1 MTRFGDFT
9 IHAHVGE
16 SAVADAVVASHDT
29 LGGPFYVK
37 QFPRLPKDRVRD
49 LITRADRLV
58 GVKSPHL
65 LEHLGHGVVDDI
77 PFTVSPIVEGIDL
90 SQFIAS
96 LKERRVSLGLDL
108 LLFLTRELALAVK
121 MLHSLPAD
129 AGGVPL
135 THGDVSAPHI
145 RLCRD
150 GRVLLTGVI
159 TPRGPGAGQP
169 SQPVWDGAG
178 VSATVYDL
186 LPLLRPGITRPPL
199 PGPLERVVRRSL
211 GIVPAAD
218 AISPS
223 QLVEHLDEAALMLKA
238 NPDREAFARMAT
250 RTIDALHKQMEADQN
265 PPLKPGVIP
274 TQAAAADALPVLEPI
289 NLESIAE
296 LSPESMEGEAE
307 ARVEIVSVP
316 PQSASPTPPVGPPR
330 ASAEKPPDVRPSTAP
345 PSAAAPAAER
355 AAADLDKPPTP
366 NQKPEAE
373 TLTGVS
379 EEARA
384 FDTAEPFSAVTAP
397 FPARSQ
403 QQTEPQGTP
412 RPPPA
417 PAAATPKESAKG
429 TAKKVGVTGA
439 PTDEVTF
446 PFTTPAAFDS
456 SPPAPDSISAPFP
469 PLDRHE
475 TAVDMRDPTATH
487 TRSTMGGAT
496 TTGPDQSAILTD
508 ENEAHLRPPAGER
521 ALDELSFDSLPELDT
536 SEVMEIPA
544 AARALSSEPPSAP
557 EPAGSRAKTGVTA
570 IPRGLF
576 ADPPEEAVNVG
587 GPREKTNVTQTDD
600 DTDPGR
606 ATEIS
611 SRSSSEDHEE
621 GFIEEKTLPNLDL
634 NLDTDTEQ
642 GAHKPESTTS
652 ASETSD
658 SALKLGRAVDA
669 LLKRNVVTEAHVRTA
684 LAAQRERGGRVVEI
698 LVQLQ
703 AATDEKVADV
713 LAEAA
718 LRPRITAEG
727 LREQLPNAEVC
738 RKLPQTY
745 AQNRRLLPLGVNEG
759 ALTLA
764 VVDPFATDDIEEVRT
779 LLRAETV
786 AVKVATRAAITD
798 SISEAYRRA
807 GMQRANGSSEVTQGI
822 MLCCRNDA
830 FSERIGQRLVMEG
843 FSIELAGTSS
853 AARAALENRIAHAV
867 VCDALLEGDEDTAL
881 LRFARGNERL
891 EDTPFFVYGPEDD
904 ALEAR
909 VLDLGADDYFAVPFS
924 LDVLVK
930 KLRRAIS
937 KTASKTDALLQQQ
950 ARKAV
955 RPKKKSEK
963 GSLLDEAPPVEA
975 PLSIPRMV
983 TMVGAVPGLEK
994 LRDLPD
1000 LSDVGDPGPASPPPT
1015 DDALDPFA
1023 PPPSTGGG
1031 GSEMMGEPTGVMGT
1045 LRQMSVS
1052 EIVQSLELGRK
1063 SARVELVPSV
1073 GERGAL
1079 AFTDGQVVYAECNE
1093 LRGEDAFYVLAGQQE
1108 GFFRIHYGVEPDE
1121 KNIDKP
1127 SMFLLLEA
1135 ARKADEESEGVEP

>member
-16 SAVADAVVASHDT
+16 SAVADAVVASHDS

-37 QFPRLPKDRVRD
+37 QFTRLPKDRVRD
-49 LITRADRLV
+49 LIKRADRLV

-65 LEHLGHGVVDDI
+65 LEHLGHGIVDDI
-77 PFTVSPIVEGIDL
+77 PFTVSPIIEGIDL
-90 SQFIAS
+90 SAFIAS

-129 AGGVPL
+129 ASGIPL
-135 THGDVSAPHI
+135 THGDVSAPHV

-150 GRVLLTGVI
+150 GRVLLTSIV
-159 TPRGPGAGQP
+159 TPRGPNAGQP

-186 LPLLRPGITRPPL
+186 LPLLRPGVTRPPL

-218 AISPS
+218 AIPPS

-250 RTIDALHKQMEADQN
+250 RTIDAIHKQMEAEQN

-274 TQAAAADALPVLEPI
+274 IQAAAADALPVLEPI

-316 PQSASPTPPVGPPR
+316 PQAASMAPAPSPPPQVSPPR
-330 ASAEKPPDVRPSTAP
+330 AEASERPVRNEQTNDGAPSG
-345 PSAAAPAAER
+345 S
-355 AAADLDKPPTP
+355 
-366 NQKPEAE
+366 
-373 TLTGVS
+373 GVS
-379 EEARA
+379 EEASA
-384 FDTAEPFSAVTAP
+384 FDAAEPFSAVTAP
-397 FPARSQ
+397 FPARSHPALDA
-403 QQTEPQGTP
+403 PQSGEASA
-412 RPPPA
+412 PPK
-417 PAAATPKESAKG
+417 AATADTASAR
-429 TAKKVGVTGA
+429 TQARASGVTGA

-446 PFTTPAAFDS
+446 PFTSPAAVDDN
-456 SPPAPDSISAPFP
+456 PPAPDSIAAPFP

-475 TAVDMRDPTATH
+475 TSVDMRDPT
-487 TRSTMGGAT
+487 RSTLGGVT

-508 ENEAHLRPPAGER
+508 ENEALAPPPAQA
-521 ALDELSFDSLPELDT
+521 ALDEPSFDSLPELDT
-536 SEVMEIPA
+536 SEIMEIPSVPPPMA
-544 AARALSSEPPSAP
+544 DDDEGSFSSP
-557 EPAGSRAKTGVTA
+557 EPASSRSKTGVTA

-576 ADPPEEAVNVG
+576 ADPPDEAVNLG
-587 GPREKTNVTQTDD
+587 GPREKTHVTRADD

-606 ATEIS
+606 AADAS
-611 SRSSSEDHEE
+611 SLSSDEGHEE

-634 NLDTDTEQ
+634 NPDTDTEQ
-642 GAHKPESTTS
+642 GAPKSETTTS
-652 ASETSD
+652 ASEAAE
-658 SALKLGRAVDA
+658 SAPKLGRAVEA
-669 LLKRNVVTEAHVRTA
+669 LLKRNLVTEAHVKTA

-727 LREQLPNAEVC
+727 LRDQLPDADVC

-745 AQNRRLLPLGVNEG
+745 AQNRRLLPLGTSEG
-759 ALTLA
+759 TLTLA
-764 VVDPFATDDIEEVRT
+764 VVDPFAADDIEEIRK
-779 LLRAETV
+779 LLRADAV
-786 AVKVATRAAITD
+786 AVKVATRAALTEAIA
-798 SISEAYRRA
+798 EAYRRA

-822 MLCCRNDA
+822 MLCCRNDSL
-830 FSERIGQRLVMEG
+830 SERIGQRLVMEG
-843 FSIELAGTSS
+843 FSIELADTSS

-867 VCDALLEGDEDTAL
+867 VCDTQLDGDEDAAL

-909 VLDLGADDYFAVPFS
+909 VLDLGADDYFAIPFN

-937 KTASKTDALLQQQ
+937 KTAAKTDALLQQQ

-975 PLSIPRMV
+975 PLSVPRMV

-1000 LSDVGDPGPASPPPT
+1000 LSDVGDPGPAAPPPT
-1015 DDALDPFA
+1015 MDASDPFA
-1023 PPPSTGGG
+1023 PPPSTGG
-1031 GSEMMGEPTGVMGT
+1031 SDMMGEPTGVMGT

-1063 SARVELVPSV
+1063 SARVELVPSY

-1079 AFTDGQVVYAECNE
+1079 AFTDGQVVYAECND

-1108 GFFRIHYGVEPDE
+1108 GFFRIHYGVEPEE
-1121 KNIDKP
+1121 KNINKP